1 MRKHQRA
8 RHELPDLIAHEDSSA
23 AKAEDAKFEYSRGF
37 IIEPTVDAEAG
48 QPGEASTERRQAEI
62 RGDPEISKSAL
73 PKGLEFGAT
82 GKRGLVGGARGV
94 KSRGNPEVHSEG
106 ETRGA
111 KIRGDLKIYRWQS
124 RKVRSPG

>member
-1 MRKHQRA
+1 
-8 RHELPDLIAHEDSSA
+8 LPDLIAHEDSSA
-23 AKAEDAKFEYSRGF
+23 AQAEDAKFEYSQGF

-62 RGDPEISKSAL
+62 RGDPEISKSAP
-73 PKGLEFGAT
+73 PKGLEFGET
-82 GKRGLVGGARGV
+82 WKQGLVGGARGV

-111 KIRGDLKIYRWQS
+111 EIRGDPEIYRWQS